1 MLLRCQGDARFQ
13 DMQTT
18 PLLRRIFPWAL
29 LVAAGCGASGAPVSR
44 DSSAPTPA
52 PPAASAPRAGDPP
65 RFAPDIGERVKQL
78 PRTRLDYDHSLL
90 DDGEKRALGKL
101 IEASREID
109 EIFLRQVS
117 DENPSLKEALDRL
130 AAAGRPDAIAAREY
144 FEINKGP
151 WDRLKADEP
160 FIGTRAKPPGAAFY
174 PSDITKEEFER
185 WLGAHP
191 ADKEAFQGLFTLIRR
206 EETRLV
212 AIPFSKYYLQFLN
225 RAAQKLREAAAAT
238 GNASLKKYLTLRAD
252 AFLSN
257 DYFASD
263 VAWMD
268 LDSDIEV
275 VIGPYE
281 VYEDG
286 LFNYKAAF
294 ESFVTV
300 RDSAESAKLDV
311 YAAHLPDMEKNLP
324 IAERHKN
331 FNRKFESPIK
341 VVQEV
346 FTAGDARKSVQTS
359 AFNLP
364 NDERVREAKGS
375 KKVLLKNVMEAKFRL
390 SGQPIALR
398 VLDPGEAS
406 KLSFDAYF
414 NQVLFHELSH
424 GLGPG
429 IINGPDGK
437 KVEAR
442 LLLKNLYSTIEEC
455 KADVLGVWNILY
467 AMDRKWLSG
476 FDEAALFTTD
486 AALMFRSMR
495 FGLEEAHGGGTAVQW
510 NWYREQNAI
519 EPASGGRFRV
529 RPEKFREAVRSL
541 AAELLEIEATGDFAR
556 ASRLLDRYGK
566 STPEIQTTIAR
577 LKDIPVDITPVFAAA
592 GEK

>member
-1 MLLRCQGDARFQ
+1 M
-13 DMQTT
+13 
-18 PLLRRIFPWAL
+18 
-29 LVAAGCGASGAPVSR
+29 
-44 DSSAPTPA
+44 
-52 PPAASAPRAGDPP
+52 
-65 RFAPDIGERVKQL
+65 
-78 PRTRLDYDHSLL
+78 
-90 DDGEKRALGKL
+90 
-101 IEASREID
+101 
-109 EIFLRQVS
+109 
-117 DENPSLKEALDRL
+117 
-130 AAAGRPDAIAAREY
+130 
-144 FEINKGP
+144 
-151 WDRLKADEP
+151 
-160 FIGTRAKPPGAAFY
+160 
-174 PSDITKEEFER
+174 TKEEFER
-185 WLGAHP
+185 WLAAHP
-191 ADKEAFQGLFTLIRR
+191 ADKEAFQGLFTVIRR
-206 EETRLV
+206 EGNRLV
-212 AIPFSKYYLQFLN
+212 AIPYSKYYLPFLT

-238 GNASLKKYLTLRAD
+238 GNASLKRYLTLRAD

-268 LDSDIEV
+268 LDSDIDV

-300 RDSAESAKLDV
+300 RDRAESAKLDV
-311 YAAHLPDMEKNLP
+311 YAAHLPDMERNLP
-324 IAERHKN
+324 IGEQHKN
-331 FNRKFESPIK
+331 FSRKFESPIK
-341 VVQEV
+341 VVQEA
-346 FTAGDARKSVQTS
+346 FTAGDARRGVQTS

-398 VLDPGEAS
+398 VLDPDEKGQ
-406 KLSFDAYF
+406 LSFDAYF

-429 IINGPDGK
+429 VIKGPDGR

-467 AMDRKWLSG
+467 AMDRQWLTG

-486 AALMFRSMR
+486 AALLFRSMR
-495 FGLEEAHGGGTAVQW
+495 FGLDEAHGGGTAVQW

-556 ASRLLDRYGK
+556 AGQLLDRYGK
-566 STPEIQTTIAR
+566 STPEIQATIAR
-577 LKDIPVDITPVFAAA
+577 LKDIPVDIAPVFAAA